1 MRKVKTMTSS
11 EKMLA
16 LYALLSVACLC
27 PAQQPYSSPG
37 TRVTAVN
44 TRIQTQGV
52 VARSSISTQGV
63 TPQAPLSPLSTT
75 VTAGPVQIGSGDLL
89 EIGVFDTPELAG
101 KVRVNSHGE
110 ITLPLIG
117 AIDVGGLSPE
127 QVQDVVASRLKEQ
140 NFVKSPQVSVF
151 VTEYASQVVYVVG
164 EVVRPGPYP
173 LLGPHRML
181 DFISAAGG
189 FTPRAGKTANVTALE
204 DPEHPRI
211 LELGS
216 SGKDSN
222 PELSAGDTIVIS
234 QMGLIYVLGEV
245 RRPGGFLLNRED
257 ALTVMQSLALAE
269 GILPTAAKSSA
280 KLIRT
285 TAKGRD
291 EIPLNLQ
298 AILKSRTT
306 DLAMQDNDILFVPSS
321 TAKGI
326 WKGLQNVFP
335 AAASATIYRAP

>member
-1 MRKVKTMTSS
+1 
-11 EKMLA
+11 
-16 LYALLSVACLC
+16 
-27 PAQQPYSSPG
+27 
-37 TRVTAVN
+37 
-44 TRIQTQGV
+44 
-52 VARSSISTQGV
+52 
-63 TPQAPLSPLSTT
+63 
-75 VTAGPVQIGSGDLL
+75 LL

-101 KVRVNSHGE
+101 KVRVNSQGE

-117 AIDVGGLSPE
+117 IIDVGGLSPE
-127 QVQDVVASRLKEQ
+127 EVQDVVACRLKQ
-140 NFVKSPQVSVF
+140 QDFVKNPQVYVF
-151 VTEYASQVVYVVG
+151 VTEYASQVVYVTG

-173 LLGPHRML
+173 LMGSHRLL

-189 FTPRAGKTANVTALE
+189 FAPRAGKTVTLLVRG
-204 DPEHPRI
+204 DSEHPRI

-222 PELSAGDTIVIS
+222 PELSAGDSIS
-234 QMGLIYVLGEV
+234 VAQMGLIYVLGEV

-257 ALTVMQSLALAE
+257 SLTVMQSLALAE

-291 EIPLNLQ
+291 EIPLNLE
-298 AILKSRTT
+298 AILKSRTR
-306 DLAMQDNDILFVPSS
+306 DFAMQDNDILFVPGS

-335 AAASATIYRAP
+335 AATSATIYRAP